1 MKPELAA
8 KIMFAMEN
16 HKRVYLE
23 ECGIKGKDES
33 VLYLRIVA
41 QDDSIISLRME

>member
-8 KIMFAMEN
+8 KIMAAAKEY
-16 HKRVYLE
+16 KRIYLE
-23 ECGIKGKDES
+23 ECGIKGKNES

-41 QDDSIISLRME
+41 HDDSVISLRME